1 MERPCLVVMAAG
13 LGSRFGG
20 LKQITPVDAAG
31 HSILDFS
38 LYDAWRAGFRDVA
51 FIIKRDMEASFR
63 DRLGRRMEDRFDVH
77 YVHQELEM
85 LPEGF
90 SVPEGRVKPWGTG
103 HAVACCRG
111 TVTGPFAVINSDDF
125 YGPTAYSAIY
135 DFLAGNR
142 DARTYAMVGYKL
154 RNTLTGNG
162 TVSRGICR
170 VENGFL
176 AGVTERTRI
185 ERRGRDAACTEDGE
199 TWLPL
204 SGDAVTS
211 LNLWGFTNGVLD
223 ALWGGFPAFLREN
236 LPTNPLKCE
245 YFLPSVV
252 DQQLSRGEAA
262 VRVLHTDEVW
272 HGITYREDLQEVVSA
287 VAELTAAGVYPKELW
302 SHD

>member
-223 ALWGGFPAFLREN
+223 ALWGGFRPFCGRTCRQTPSSASISSPRWWISSFPGARRPCACST
-236 LPTNPLKCE
+236 PTRCGTG
-245 YFLPSVV
+245 S
-252 DQQLSRGEAA
+252 
-262 VRVLHTDEVW
+262 HTGRTCRRSSPPW
-272 HGITYREDLQEVVSA
+272 RS
-287 VAELTAAGVYPKELW
+287 
-302 SHD
+302 